1 LPAAGAA
8 PYLAPAMSS
17 LSAPLPLPESRLGAG
32 LVLAAALVWSVGGV
46 FARALGA
53 VDPWT
58 VVFWRSVF
66 AAGFLLA
73 FIALRDG
80 RVGAKPRGRVGA
92 GFRAMGMPGL
102 AVALCFA
109 VASTAF
115 VVALEHTT
123 VANILLVQ
131 AGVPL
136 IAALIAWA
144 AFGERVPRA
153 TWGAI
158 ALVFAGVAV
167 MVSGSLAGAGSRLG
181 DALALTVALA
191 FALATVIT
199 RRFAQVR
206 MAAAVCLG
214 ALLAA
219 GFAAT
224 RAPGFAVSP
233 RALALLF
240 GFGALSLGLG
250 LALFVSGARLVPA
263 AVAAL
268 LGVAETMLGPVWVWL
283 AFGETPTART
293 LLGGGLIL
301 AALLGHLAWQ
311 LRGRRGGP
319 PG

>member
-1 LPAAGAA
+1 MPAAAPA
-8 PYLAPAMSS
+8 PYLALAMST
-17 LSAPLPLPESRLGAG
+17 LSAPLPLPESRRGAWI
-32 LVLAAALVWSVGGV
+32 VLAAALVWSAGGV
-46 FARALGA
+46 FARLLGGL
-53 VDPWT
+53 DPWT

-73 FIALRDG
+73 FMAARGD
-80 RVGAKPRGRVGA
+80 RVGPS
-92 GFRAMGMPGL
+92 FRAMGAPGL

-109 VASTAF
+109 LASTAF

-144 AFGERVPRA
+144 AFGERVKRA

-158 ALVFAGVAV
+158 ALVFLGVAV
-167 MVSGSLAGAGSRLG
+167 MVSGTLTGAGSPVG

-199 RRFAQVR
+199 RRFARVR
-206 MAAAVCLG
+206 MTPAACLG
-214 ALLAA
+214 ALLAG

-224 RAPGFAVSP
+224 RAPGFAVG
-233 RALALLF
+233 RGELALLF

-250 LALFVSGARLVPA
+250 LALFVTGARLVPA

-268 LGVAETMLGPVWVWL
+268 LGVAETMLGPAWVWL
-283 AFGETPTART
+283 AFGETPSGRT

-311 LRGRRGGP
+311 LAAPARRGAGP
-319 PG
+319 